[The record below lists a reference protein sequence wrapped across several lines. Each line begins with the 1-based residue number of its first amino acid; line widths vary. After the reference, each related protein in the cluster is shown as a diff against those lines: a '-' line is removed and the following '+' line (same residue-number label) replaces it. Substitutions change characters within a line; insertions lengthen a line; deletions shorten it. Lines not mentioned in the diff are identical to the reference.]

1 MCLALPSLVVAVDGW
16 RAVVEVAGAR
26 REVNLMLLGE
36 GAVAP
41 GDYVLVQHG
50 QFAYERLDAQAA
62 HEALALIEGVVTA
75 GNGTDVRSW

>member
-1 MCLALPSLVVAVDGW
+1 MCLALPSLVLAVDGW
-16 RAVVEVAGAR
+16 CAVVESAGAR

-50 QFAYERLDAQAA
+50 QYAYERLDAAA
-62 HEALALIEGVVTA
+62 AREALALIEGVVATGA
-75 GNGTDVRSW
+75 GADVRAW